1 MDHEAEG
8 YSFEEP
14 IPTETE
20 FPGASGKT
28 IMVDMDVLVSYYEQ
42 TNAIDS
48 SREGT
53 IFYSRK

>member
-14 IPTETE
+14 ILTETE

-48 SREGT
+48 SRKGT
-53 IFYSRK
+53 IFL